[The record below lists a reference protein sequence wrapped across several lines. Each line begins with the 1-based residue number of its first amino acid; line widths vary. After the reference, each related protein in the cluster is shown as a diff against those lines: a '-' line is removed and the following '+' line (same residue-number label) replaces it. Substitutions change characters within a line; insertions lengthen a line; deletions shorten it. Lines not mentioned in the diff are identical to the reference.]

1 MYKILEVSIKF
12 MSKELIILDFD
23 GTICD
28 TRETIVRTYQMTMRH
43 MGLRVAD
50 EATCAAT
57 IGLPLAQGFHA
68 IYPDMGEEEFN
79 RCALEYR
86 RLFDENRKSLQP
98 KLFPGVSE
106 TLHDL
111 HRQGFMLSI
120 ASSRSNRSLVSFL
133 QDFGFDGLM
142 SLIVG
147 ADNVTKHKPD
157 PEPVLYTLRELNIKA
172 EDALVV
178 GDMPFDIL
186 MGVRA
191 GASTCAVTYGNST
204 EAELREAG
212 ADEVISRFAD
222 LRGIEWIRKRM

>member
-1 MYKILEVSIKF
+1 
-12 MSKELIILDFD
+12 MSKGLIILDFD
-23 GTICD
+23 GTMCD
-28 TRETIVRTYQMTMRH
+28 TRETIVRTYQMTMEH

-68 IYPDMGEEEFN
+68 IYPDMSEDEFN

-86 RLFDENRKSLQP
+86 RLFEENRKALMP
-98 KLFPGVSE
+98 KVFPGVTE
-106 TLHDL
+106 TLHSL
-111 HRQGFMLSI
+111 HDQGFKLSI

-133 QDFGFDGLM
+133 QDFGFDSLM

-147 ADNVTKHKPD
+147 ANNVTKHKPD
-157 PEPVLYTLRELNIKA
+157 PEPVLYTLKELAVKP

-178 GDMPFDIL
+178 GDMPFDIM

-212 ADEVISRFAD
+212 AGAIISRFVD
-222 LRGIEWIRKRM
+222 LLDIAWIHKRQ

>member
-1 MYKILEVSIKF
+1 
-12 MSKELIILDFD
+12 MSKGLIILDFD

-28 TRETIVRTYQMTMRH
+28 TRETIVRTYQMTMNH
-43 MGLRVAD
+43 MGLPVAD

-86 RLFDENRKSLQP
+86 RLFDENRKALTP

-111 HRQGFMLSI
+111 HDQGFMLSV

-133 QDFGFDGLM
+133 QEFGFDSLM

-147 ADNVTKHKPD
+147 ANNVTKHKPD
-157 PEPVLYTLRELNIKA
+157 PEPVLYTLRELGVKA
-172 EDALVV
+172 EDSLVV

-186 MGVRA
+186 MGARA
-191 GASTCAVTYGNST
+191 GSSTCAVTYGNST
-204 EAELREAG
+204 ETELREAG
-212 ADEVISRFAD
+212 ADAVISHFAD
-222 LRGIEWIRKRM
+222 LPGIEWIRKRL